1 MSKLYELAE
10 EYNELLEMMEDD
22 SVDMEVL
29 RDTLEGVEGE
39 IEIKAENLAKIIKEL
54 DGTATMIETE
64 INRLKAKK
72 DAISNNAKSA
82 KKYLESVMIATG
94 KKKFKTDLFGFSIQ
108 KNPPSLVIDQE
119 EDIPDEYWV
128 AQKPKLDN
136 TALKKWLKENKSDFA
151 HLEQTESL
159 RIR

>member
-94 KKKFKTDLFGFSIQ
+94 KKKFKTDLF
-108 KNPPSLVIDQE
+108 
-119 EDIPDEYWV
+119 
-128 AQKPKLDN
+128 
-136 TALKKWLKENKSDFA
+136 
-151 HLEQTESL
+151 
-159 RIR
+159 

>member
-72 DAISNNAKSA
+72 DAISNNANTTVGSVRRKRLSNTGEKRRGLQEIYYGNEKSW
-82 KKYLESVMIATG
+82 
-94 KKKFKTDLFGFSIQ
+94 IQ
-108 KNPPSLVIDQE
+108 I
-119 EDIPDEYWV
+119 
-128 AQKPKLDN
+128 
-136 TALKKWLKENKSDFA
+136 
-151 HLEQTESL
+151 
-159 RIR
+159 

>member
-72 DAISNNAKSA
+72 DAVSNNAKSA

-119 EDIPDEYWV
+119 ERLIYELLMAD
-128 AQKPKLDN
+128 
-136 TALKKWLKENKSDFA
+136 
-151 HLEQTESL
+151 
-159 RIR
+159 

>member
-64 INRLKAKK
+64 INRLNAENVASG
-72 DAISNNAKSA
+72 DAAASVSETNSTIASEADNGSTA
-82 KKYLESVMIATG
+82 ESGSEDVSGT
-94 KKKFKTDLFGFSIQ
+94 
-108 KNPPSLVIDQE
+108 LVIDQE
-119 EDIPDEYWV
+119 ENIPDEYWV

-136 TALKKWLKENKSDFA
+136 TALKKWLKENKADFA